1 MARRAAGRDESGSD
15 VIRHPGCERCRRC
28 GALPLRGVAT
38 IAIGCRRSRTRVAFV
53 AGHRGMRP
61 SQRKPR
67 CAVIEPRGPARWC
80 VAIGAVRQRESR
92 PRGGVHWS
100 IRLLPGDQMAAGGAA
115 LICGNVQVEVT
126 TNMALLARHVGMAL
140 SQRETDG
147 WQIMLN
153 RLRTEPGVEA
163 LMALLALIRWE
174 IRRGLGVCRGRRI
187 LPIVHVA
194 GIA

>member
-1 MARRAAGRDESGSD
+1 MRAYQGEPSGARAM
-15 VIRHPGCERCRRC
+15 IER
-28 GALPLRGVAT
+28 
-38 IAIGCRRSRTRVAFV
+38 
-53 AGHRGMRP
+53 
-61 SQRKPR
+61 
-67 CAVIEPRGPARWC
+67 RGPARRRM
-80 VAIGAVRQRESR
+80 AIGAVRQAEGR
-92 PRGGVHWS
+92 PGGGVRRS
-100 IRLLPGDQMAAGGAA
+100 IGLLPGDQMAAGGAA